1 MGTQLNS
8 DDYANLKISCTSDC
22 LVRKKHYSIKNRGWG
37 EGGGLH
43 RFHNPFGVV
52 SHQIVKISSTRVIL
66 IFSTGINQCHS
77 SFVFLGY
84 YKNTKIMFHNFWN
97 QVIFASLEPLG
108 FNSFTAYFEIF
119 FSLKPK
125 SLVSFTVTKVFYII
139 IPIVPLRNLV
149 LVA

>member
-1 MGTQLNS
+1 MLGKKKNILQ
-8 DDYANLKISCTSDC
+8 LKIG
-22 LVRKKHYSIKNRGWG
+22 GWG

-77 SFVFLGY
+77 SLVFLGY
-84 YKNTKIMFHNFWN
+84 YKNTKIMLHNFWN

-119 FSLKPK
+119 FSLQPK
-125 SLVSFTVTKVFYII
+125 SLVSFTVTKVFLHNYSDSSHSKSSSCCII
-139 IPIVPLRNLV
+139 WITMF
-149 LVA
+149 